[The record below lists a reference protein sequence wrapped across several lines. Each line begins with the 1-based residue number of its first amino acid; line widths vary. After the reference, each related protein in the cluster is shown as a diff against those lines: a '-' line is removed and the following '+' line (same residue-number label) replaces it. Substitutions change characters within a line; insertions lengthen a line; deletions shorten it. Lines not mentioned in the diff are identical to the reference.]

1 MRRFLSPL
9 LALALLLTLAVP
21 GSPQVARGAEYTLET
36 LATYDVR
43 PDDGEISV
51 AVEVTFTNTTPDPSG
66 RFSVFDEI
74 KLAVHDGAVEV
85 AATDDDGDLD
95 VNVENE
101 DDVNVATV
109 ELRDEL
115 RFEDEATLEL
125 TYTLPDSDDPQLRVR
140 PSLIVFP
147 AWGFGTAS
155 EVRVLL
161 PTGYEVRVDGDAL
174 TEEGAELVSDPIEDP
189 AQWLALV
196 TAVRPAEYAS
206 FDATVPLIGGTAD
219 VVVRAFADD
228 EAWGER
234 TLDLL
239 TRALPAME
247 EEIGL
252 PYPRIGQLIFTE
264 SVSTDGSGF
273 AEEATG
279 GTEILVAFDQPEF
292 TVLHQLAHVWLSPAL
307 IESRWIREGLA
318 SHVAERLASSLEVE
332 TPYDPAARIAEIE
345 EPLFPLDAWSADAGP
360 EGEAFG
366 YAASWALAAEIE
378 EIVGA
383 DALRAVLA
391 RVAASVGPYQG
402 TDIEPAPGPEGVAAS
417 SAPLTTRAF
426 LDHLEAISRAS
437 LSDLFAERVL
447 TAEDAQLLPA
457 RAEARD
463 AFDALVAD
471 AGDWGAPDPILGAM
485 TAWSFD
491 DARAQIDA
499 AAAWLDERD
508 VLLDEMGAAGLAA
521 PERLQQQYRSYGG
534 GPEAVAELEAER
546 TVVETYRATATDV
559 TGERSFIERIGLI
572 GGPDPTNELNRANG
586 RFADGDLRGSL
597 ESLAEAQS
605 ILAAGETGGIVRLAS
620 AALLALILLGLA
632 VLLLRRRASYT
643 AAR

>member
-66 RFSVFDEI
+66 QFSVFDEI
-74 KLAVHDGAVEV
+74 KLAVHDGAAEV

-95 VNVENE
+95 VNVESE

-140 PSLIVFP
+140 PSLVVFP

-206 FDATVPLIGGTAD
+206 FDATVPLTGGTAD

-402 TDIEPAPGPEGVAAS
+402 TDIEPDPGPEGVAAP

-508 VLLDEMGAAGLAA
+508 VLLDEMGAEGLAA
-521 PERLQQQYRSYGG
+521 PERLRQQYRSYGG

-605 ILAAGETGGIVRLAS
+605 ILASGETGGIVRLAS

>member
-66 RFSVFDEI
+66 QFSVFDEI

-95 VNVENE
+95 VNVESE

-140 PSLIVFP
+140 PSLVVFP

-206 FDATVPLIGGTAD
+206 FDATVPLTGGTAD

-402 TDIEPAPGPEGVAAS
+402 TDIEPDPGPEGVAAP

-508 VLLDEMGAAGLAA
+508 VLLDEMGAEGLAA
-521 PERLQQQYRSYGG
+521 PERLRQQYRSYGG

-597 ESLAEAQS
+597 ESLAEAQT
-605 ILAAGETGGIVRLAS
+605 ILASGETGGIVRLAS